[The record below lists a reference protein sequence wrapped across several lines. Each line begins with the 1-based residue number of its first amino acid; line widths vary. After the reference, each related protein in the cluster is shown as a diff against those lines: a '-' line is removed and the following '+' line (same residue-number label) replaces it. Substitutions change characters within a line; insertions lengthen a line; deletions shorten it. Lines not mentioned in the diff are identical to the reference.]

1 MVKRWKEID
10 EVIKPTIEIPK
21 ELYKYD
27 DIMKEYQTLIKRMEQ
42 RKCMKEKNT

>member
-21 ELYKYD
+21 EFLLSK
-27 DIMKEYQTLIKRMEQ
+27 KAVL
-42 RKCMKEKNT
+42 